1 MRSIRNTVKRRTI
14 LSIAMALPA
23 VLTLAACTSSST
35 ASKPASGSSA
45 GGSRTASAGR
55 PVRGGTL
62 TFAIN
67 TDGTCLDPHQS
78 PADVDGFFARPIVDS
93 LVSLSDDGTIHPW
106 LATAWSVSPDQL
118 TYSFT
123 LRSGVVFTDGEKFD
137 GAAVKA
143 NLDHIVNPATKS
155 ELAAGTISTY
165 TGTKVVDPT
174 HVQVHFSK
182 PNSAF
187 LPTLASAYL
196 GIEAPNT
203 LKQPP
208 AALCTHIVGSGP
220 FISTGGYV
228 KGKGINYVRNAAYNW
243 APSTAGH
250 TGAAYLSA
258 LSIKVIPEDASR
270 FGALTSGQIDSIAS
284 VPPVDV
290 AQLKSNPAFGI
301 QTAAAPG
308 GNYNYYPNVSKGVFT
323 DRRVR
328 EAFRE
333 GIDWATIVD
342 KLYFGAFQ
350 PAKGPLSPTTVGYD
364 KSIES
369 AYAYH
374 VAGAN
379 ILLDEAG
386 WTGRDSQGYRT
397 KNGVRLTVV
406 HPFLKAYAREQRDT
420 LEDQLQAAAKQIGIY
435 LDNTNPDYATYLKDA
450 ATGKYDLLDF
460 SWQRSSPDALR
471 TLFGTENLAK
481 GGGFGTN
488 ASTLQ
493 DPAVEKDLTAALA
506 TTDLTK
512 QARLYGDAQK
522 RITDEAAVFPV
533 YVFNYILGSSKKV
546 HGVVFEPQAFPT
558 FYDAWKS

>member
-1 MRSIRNTVKRRTI
+1 MRTI
-14 LSIAMALPA
+14 KNRTARRAVIGLAAALP
-23 VLTLAACTSSST
+23 VLLTLAACSSSGT
-35 ASKPASGSSA
+35 DAKTSASGSTANAGTPVS
-45 GGSRTASAGR
+45 GGS
-55 PVRGGTL
+55 L

-67 TDGTCLDPHQS
+67 SDGSCLDPHQS

-123 LRSGVVFTDGEKFD
+123 LRSDVTFTDGEKFD

-155 ELAAGTISTY
+155 QLAAGTISTY
-165 TGTKVVDPT
+165 SGTTVVDPT
-174 HVQVHFSK
+174 HVQVHFTS

-203 LKQPP
+203 LKQAPS
-208 AALCTHIVGSGP
+208 ALCTHVIGSGP
-220 FISTGGYV
+220 FLSSGGYV
-228 KGKGINYVRNAAYNW
+228 KGKGIDYVRNDAYKW

-250 TGAAYLSA
+250 TGAAYLTA
-258 LSIKVIPEDASR
+258 LSVKVIPEDASR
-270 FGALTSGQIDSIAS
+270 YGALTSGQIDAIAS

-290 AQLKSNPAFGI
+290 SQLKSNSGFQI

-323 DRRVR
+323 DVNVR
-328 EAFRE
+328 KAFRE
-333 GIDWATIVD
+333 GIDWSTIVN
-342 KLYFGAFQ
+342 KLYFGVFQ
-350 PAKGPLSPTTVGYD
+350 PAKGPLSPATVGYD

-369 AYAYH
+369 AYTYNADD
-374 VAGAN
+374 AN
-379 ILLDEAG
+379 KLLDAAG
-386 WTGRDSQGYRT
+386 WTGRDSEGYRT

-406 HPFLKAYAREQRDT
+406 HPFLKAYSREQRDT
-420 LEDQLQAAAKQIGIY
+420 LEDQVQAAAKQIGIY
-435 LDNTNPDYATYLKDA
+435 LNNTNPDYATYLKDL
-450 ATGKYDLLDF
+450 GSGNYDLADF

-471 TLFGTENLAK
+471 TLFGTENLSK
-481 GGGFGTN
+481 DGGFGTN
-488 ASTLQ
+488 ASTLS
-493 DPAVEKDLTAALA
+493 DPAVEKDLTDALA

-512 QARLYGDAQK
+512 QAALYGDAQQ
-522 RITDEAAVFPV
+522 RITDAAAVFPV
-533 YVFNYILGSSKKV
+533 YVFNYVLGSSKKV

>member
-1 MRSIRNTVKRRTI
+1 MSSTRSPFVRRAALSAAVTLPI
-14 LSIAMALPA
+14 L
-23 VLTLAACTSSST
+23 LTLAACGSSSS
-35 ASKPASGSSA
+35 ASKAAVGGSSSSAA
-45 GGSRTASAGR
+45 GK
-55 PVRGGTL
+55 PVSGGTL

-67 TDGTCLDPHQS
+67 SDGSCLDPHQS
-78 PADVDGFFARPIVDS
+78 PADVDGFFSRPIVDS
-93 LVSLSDDGTIHPW
+93 LVSLADDGSIHPW
-106 LATAWSVSPDQL
+106 LATAWTVSPNQL

-123 LRSGVVFTDGEKFD
+123 LRSDVTFSDGEKFD

-155 ELAAGTISTY
+155 QLAAGTISTY
-165 TGTKVVDPT
+165 TGTTIVDPT
-174 HVQVHFSK
+174 HVQVHFSS

-203 LKQPP
+203 LKQPA
-208 AALCTHIVGSGP
+208 AALCTHVVGSGP
-220 FISTGGYV
+220 FISSGGYV
-228 KGKGINYVRNAAYNW
+228 KGKGIDYVRNTAYNW
-243 APSTAGH
+243 GPGTAAH
-250 TGAAYLSA
+250 TGAAYLSS
-258 LSIKVIPEDASR
+258 LSVKVIPEDASR
-270 FGALTSGQIDSIAS
+270 YGALTSGQIDSIAS

-290 AQLKSNPAFGI
+290 SQLESNSGYQI

-308 GNYNYYPNVSKGVFT
+308 GNYNYYPNVHKGVFT
-323 DRRVR
+323 DVNVR
-328 EAFRE
+328 KAFRE
-333 GIDWATIVD
+333 GIDWSTIVN

-350 PAKGPLSPTTVGYD
+350 PAKGPLSPATVGYD

-369 AYAYH
+369 AYTYN
-374 VAGAN
+374 VDDAN
-379 ILLDEAG
+379 KLLDAAG
-386 WTGRDSQGYRT
+386 WTTRDSQGYRT
-397 KNGVRLTVV
+397 KNGVRLTVT

-420 LEDQLQAAAKQIGIY
+420 LEDQVQASAKQIGIY
-435 LDNTNPDYATYLKDA
+435 VDNTNPDYATYLKDLF
-450 ATGKYDLLDF
+450 TGNYDLADF

-481 GGGFGTN
+481 DGGFGTN

-493 DPAVEKDLTAALA
+493 DPAVEKDLVDALA

-512 QARLYGDAQK
+512 QAQLYGDAQQ
-522 RITDEAAVFPV
+522 RITDAVAVFPV
-533 YVFNYILGSSKKV
+533 YVFNYVLGSSKKV